1 MRFPRRHRRTF
12 ESLEDRCLLA
22 ADVAVEQLGRH
33 LFITGNEL
41 GSDMLIRGTAEPG
54 QFIISYFRCDP
65 PSAEPPTL
73 ITVEGVFGD
82 IFVQLGGGDDRLSI
96 YDAHVLGNLNIDMG
110 TGADEVSLAGGS
122 AWKLLGFEFDRASF
136 NMPLEVDGDLR
147 FAGGEGRDVFAQT
160 NTTVHGNQHLD
171 MGAGNDVLV
180 LEAYEGLNA
189 VGETLSVN
197 LGDGADEALFQAFE
211 VGSLIVQDLSG
222 DSQLNFSGTVNGSAV
237 IKTGPGNDQVGTPL
251 TDFSLGFM
259 LTVGENL
266 AISTGDGNDQI
277 NSAVGS
283 VGGSEMIFT
292 GSGDDSVML
301 LSRSIASAHH
311 QPLHVGGDL
320 SIDLGAGVDD
330 ATITDI
336 ELGGTLEVRSAE
348 GGEKRIRVTNSAWI
362 AEIAIALTGNSSDG
376 VYLGDL
382 SAGQVVIE
390 TNDGR
395 DWITLSH
402 SSVDTLFAA
411 LGNDD
416 DHMALIDI
424 TAANPSLIDGGDGR
438 DWLSFFEI
446 GLSPIESRN
455 FEAFGIAEG

>member
-1 MRFPRRHRRTF
+1 M
-12 ESLEDRCLLA
+12 
-22 ADVAVEQLGRH
+22 
-33 LFITGNEL
+33 
-41 GSDMLIRGTAEPG
+41 
-54 QFIISYFRCDP
+54 P
-65 PSAEPPTL
+65 PVVFQ
-73 ITVEGVFGD
+73 VEGVFGN
-82 IFVQLGGGDDRLSI
+82 IVVQLGGGNDRVDVS
-96 YDAHVLGNLNIDMG
+96 DAHVLGNLSIDMG
-110 TGADEVSLAGGS
+110 DGDNVVALGGAVGWPWIYAVADMIPVDA
-122 AWKLLGFEFDRASF
+122 
-136 NMPLEVDGDLR
+136 PLELQGDLR
-147 FAGGEGRDVFAQT
+147 IVAGAGNDIIDQT
-160 NTTVHGNQHLD
+160 NTTVHGSERINTGDGDDTVYVHSNF
-171 MGAGNDVLV
+171 GGNVVAG
-180 LEAYEGLNA
+180 
-189 VGETLSVN
+189 TLSVN

-237 IKTGPGNDQVGTPL
+237 IKTGPGNDQVGTQL

-395 DWITLSH
+395 DWITVSH

-455 FEAFGIAEG
+455 FESFGIAF